1 MNNIPDERRQHLKII
16 GTIWTDV
23 APRIYAAYKREG
35 RGILVL
41 FRVDDF
47 PFLKEMVPVPHPP
60 GLKEGEGI
68 LGAYVP
74 RKAMILLEALVG
86 EKALLDLDRMAG
98 TYDPEEE
105 IIFVFLFKKG
115 QLGVTSA
122 YRVGNLGG
130 KTPANLEKE
139 TIPSVIHLN

>member
-1 MNNIPDERRQHLKII
+1 MSSIPDERRQHLKII

-35 RGILVL
+35 RGVFVL
-41 FRVDDF
+41 FRVADF
-47 PFLKEMVPVPHPP
+47 PFLKDMVPLPQPP

-74 RKAMILLEALVG
+74 RKALILLEPLVG
-86 EKALLDLDRMAG
+86 EKALLDLHRMAG
-98 TYDPEEE
+98 AYNPEEE
-105 IIFVFLFKKG
+105 IVFVFLFKKDH
-115 QLGVTSA
+115 QGVTSA

-139 TIPSVIHLN
+139 TTPAVIHLN